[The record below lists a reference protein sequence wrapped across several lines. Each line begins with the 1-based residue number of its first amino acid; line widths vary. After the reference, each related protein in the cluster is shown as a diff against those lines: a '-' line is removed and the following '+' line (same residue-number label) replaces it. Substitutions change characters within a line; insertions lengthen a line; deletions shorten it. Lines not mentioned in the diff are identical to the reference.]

1 MNFRFKF
8 SNLCCL
14 GETRNIGRGAPVERR
29 ITHEHLGE
37 TASTK
42 MKAVTVEREQPLV
55 LAVLPAGSQLQLAF
69 FFFSNSLIWFIF
81 LLYSSEDFLAKTLLI

>member
-69 FFFSNSLIWFIF
+69 FFL
-81 LLYSSEDFLAKTLLI
+81 